1 MGVKPE
7 LKAKKPRRANGD
19 GSVYQDKQGRWI
31 ASLDAGIGINGK
43 RKRATRVRKTRQ
55 EASQALRQMQVKK
68 QDNRLK
74 SNERQTLNDL
84 FQQWQTYGIPEGIR
98 ETTKQE
104 YLYLSKRYVL
114 PALGH
119 KRVIDITTQVVDSWL
134 VGMHQMGYSAITRRK
149 ARQNMNMIFKFGV
162 KRRFI
167 IVNPVS
173 DSMMPKND
181 ANYVTQ
187 VRESLSLEEWLK
199 YLSGFKETNLDT
211 FVHIGALLGLRRGE
225 IIGLNWSD
233 IDFKSNH
240 LFVRHSARELTK
252 HRQDGS
258 TETTLVLND
267 PKTKHSKRKLVLSP
281 EIIDSLN
288 RQKLRQKKAR
298 LAAGSAWNDQED
310 AIFTTSVGTRLYPSN
325 VYKQYGKLIKV
336 LGLRYVRIHDLRH
349 SVARL
354 LLDDEVPLES
364 VSRLL
369 GHSSLSIT
377 MDIYAQNVQSVVDRG
392 ARGMSALYQKN
403 QLPLVLKRRHA
414 RQ

>member
-1 MGVKPE
+1 V
-7 LKAKKPRRANGD
+7 
-19 GSVYQDKQGRWI
+19 Q
-31 ASLDAGIGINGK
+31 
-43 RKRATRVRKTRQ
+43 
-55 EASQALRQMQVKK
+55 
-68 QDNRLK
+68 
-74 SNERQTLNDL
+74 
-84 FQQWQTYGIPEGIR
+84 
-98 ETTKQE
+98 
-104 YLYLSKRYVL
+104 
-114 PALGH
+114 
-119 KRVIDITTQVVDSWL
+119 
-134 VGMHQMGYSAITRRK
+134 
-149 ARQNMNMIFKFGV
+149 
-162 KRRFI
+162 
-167 IVNPVS
+167 
-173 DSMMPKND
+173 
-181 ANYVTQ
+181 
-187 VRESLSLEEWLK
+187 EWLK

-233 IDFKSNH
+233 IDFKANH

-252 HRQDGS
+252 RRQDGS

-267 PKTKHSKRKLVLSP
+267 PKTKHSKRKLELSP
-281 EIIDSLN
+281 QVVDSLN

-325 VYKQYGKLIKV
+325 VYKQYVKLIKV

-349 SVARL
+349 SVACL